1 VTDGA
6 GRGARRTGED
16 RVVTLPNAL
25 SVFRILLVPVFLILL
40 VQGQDL
46 LALAT
51 LGFSGVTDLLD
62 GWIARRFD
70 QMTKLGRQLDPAAD
84 RLYILAALIGLA
96 ARGLIPWWLLVVV
109 FARDLLLVGL
119 AVALHRSGTGVL
131 PVIRVGKWGTAL
143 LFIGLP
149 VLMLG
154 QAFPAVAMI
163 AAPLGWVSVIAGAT
177 LYWWAGILYL
187 LQTVR
192 ISGDARSKQRERAG
206 SGGSPSTG
214 RLDSDAT
221 SDTLD
226 GEEVDGG

>member
-1 VTDGA
+1 MLTV
-6 GRGARRTGED
+6 
-16 RVVTLPNAL
+16 PNAL
-25 SVFRILLVPVFLILL
+25 SVLRLLLVPVFLVLL

-51 LGFSGVTDLLD
+51 LAFSGVTDLLD

-70 QMTKLGRQLDPAAD
+70 QVTKLGRQLDPAAD

-96 ARGLIPWWLLVVV
+96 ARGLIPWWLLIVV

-119 AVALHRSGTGVL
+119 AVVLHRSGTGVL
-131 PVIRVGKWGTAL
+131 PVTRVGKWGTAL
-143 LFIGLP
+143 LFVGLP

-163 AAPLGWVSVIAGAT
+163 ATPLGWVSAIAGAV
-177 LYWWAGILYL
+177 LYWWAGVLYL
-187 LQTVR
+187 LQTVH
-192 ISGDARSKQRERAG
+192 IAGAARSQRHPNAG
-206 SGGSPSTG
+206 SGAPPSSG

>member
-1 VTDGA
+1 MTDGA
-6 GRGARRTGED
+6 RPGIRRTGED

-51 LGFSGVTDLLD
+51 LAFSGVTDLLD

-109 FARDLLLVGL
+109 FALSSCNSPSPLIQLKLRSLL
-119 AVALHRSGTGVL
+119 S
-131 PVIRVGKWGTAL
+131 
-143 LFIGLP
+143 
-149 VLMLG
+149 
-154 QAFPAVAMI
+154 FPASLSQSI
-163 AAPLGWVSVIAGAT
+163 G
-177 LYWWAGILYL
+177 
-187 LQTVR
+187 
-192 ISGDARSKQRERAG
+192 
-206 SGGSPSTG
+206 
-214 RLDSDAT
+214 
-221 SDTLD
+221 
-226 GEEVDGG
+226 